1 MVKNTKRTVYPS
13 FIQTHQ
19 SMNQKTTY
27 VYTSDSNLLFWK
39 REIIDNQGNISLQFP
54 RILVAAL
61 AFGVQ
66 RVGLHPTM
74 AYLTLESPQLRS
86 HSLLVPGSRFIAVS
100 NPTFESKA
108 PLTMLA
114 RLHILAH
121 TARRNSTSST
131 GAKAKKVVFPII
143 LIDVECYK
151 FQGILP
157 LW

>member
-1 MVKNTKRTVYPS
+1 M
-13 FIQTHQ
+13 
-19 SMNQKTTY
+19 
-27 VYTSDSNLLFWK
+27 
-39 REIIDNQGNISLQFP
+39 IDNQGNISLQFP

-121 TARRNSTSST
+121 TTRRNSTSST
-131 GAKAKKVVFPII
+131 GAKAKKVVVPLIPPKRIYMYIYI
-143 LIDVECYK
+143 LLGGMSGCTAFFALAPVLLAE
-151 FQGILP
+151 LRRAV
-157 LW
+157 